1 MNSTLRIQAFDD
13 PSWDPMATLGRFLGV
28 GIVMDPYPQVA
39 ELRRQ
44 APVHKIDMRR
54 HLGAPPDI
62 LVEDLEKFAVL
73 GWNEVREVFE
83 TPAVFSSTVLE
94 RTIGKMF
101 GRITGVMDA
110 PEHSRYRPLFMKAF
124 MPNVVAQW
132 GERYVAPIVGGLID
146 RFVDRG
152 KVDLVREFAMYYPFL
167 FICRQLGLLPADEET
182 YHKMTL
188 ALLCVSIDPPHA
200 EEAKVKLGDYYR
212 ARLEECR
219 GKEGDDIVTRLAN
232 TEIAG
237 EYLPEEIII
246 SFLRL
251 LLSAASDTTYR
262 TTSNMFVG
270 LLTNPDQLAALYR
283 DRSLVPAAIEE
294 ALRWEAPVTFN
305 QRIAMRDYTLG
316 GVEIPQ
322 GALVEV
328 WNGAGNRDPG
338 HYPEPDRFDLARKRE
353 RHFAF
358 SSGPHVCLGQHLA
371 RVELTRALNSILD
384 RLPNLRLDPDQ
395 PPPQIA
401 GINGRAPFAVHACF
415 G

>member
-1 MNSTLRIQAFDD
+1 MSSALRIQAFDD

-62 LVEDLEKFAVL
+62 LVEDLQKFAVL

-83 TPAVFSSTVLE
+83 TPTVFSSTVLE

-132 GERYVAPIVGGLID
+132 GERYVAPIVDGLID
-146 RFVDRG
+146 RFIDRG

-200 EEAKVKLGDYYR
+200 EEAKVKLGNYYR

-237 EYLPEEIII
+237 EYLPEDIII

-262 TTSNMFVG
+262 TTSNLFVG
-270 LLTNPDQLAALYR
+270 LLTNPDQLDALYR

-294 ALRWEAPVTFN
+294 VLRWEAPVTFN
-305 QRIAMRDYTLG
+305 QRIAMRDYALG
-316 GVEIPQ
+316 GVEIPK

-338 HYPEPDRFDLARKRE
+338 HYPEPDRFDLFRKRD

-358 SSGPHVCLGQHLA
+358 SAGPHVCLGQHLA
-371 RVELTRALNSILD
+371 RVEITRALNSILD
-384 RLPNLRLDPDQ
+384 RLPNLRPDPDQ

-401 GINGRAPFAVHACF
+401 GINGRAPYAVHACF

>member
-1 MNSTLRIQAFDD
+1 MGSELRIQAFDD
-13 PSWDPMATLGRFLGV
+13 PSWDPMAALGQFLGV
-28 GIVMDPYPQVA
+28 GIVLDPYPQVA

-44 APVHKIDMRR
+44 APVHRIDMRR

-62 LVEDLEKFAVL
+62 LVEDLDKFAVL

-83 TPAVFSSTVLE
+83 TPTVFSSTVLE

-200 EEAKVKLGDYYR
+200 EEAKVKLGNYYR

-237 EYLPEEIII
+237 EYLPEDIII

-262 TTSNMFVG
+262 TTSNLFVG
-270 LLTNPDQLAALYR
+270 LLTNPDQLDALYR

-294 ALRWEAPVTFN
+294 VLRWEAPVTFN

-316 GVEIPQ
+316 GVEIPK

-338 HYPEPDRFDLARKRE
+338 HYPEPDRFDLFRKRD

-358 SSGPHVCLGQHLA
+358 SAGPHVCLGQHLA
-371 RVELTRALNSILD
+371 RVEMTRALNAILD
-384 RLPNLRLDPDQ
+384 RLPNLRPDPDQ

-401 GINGRAPFAVHACF
+401 GINGRAPYAVHACF

>member
-1 MNSTLRIQAFDD
+1 MGSELRIQAFDD
-13 PSWDPMATLGRFLGV
+13 PSWDPMATLGQFLGV
-28 GIVMDPYPQVA
+28 GIVLDPYQQVA
-39 ELRRQ
+39 ALRRQ
-44 APVHKIDMRR
+44 APVHRIDMRK

-62 LVEDLEKFAVL
+62 LVEDLDKFAVL

-83 TPAVFSSTVLE
+83 TPTVFSSTVLE

-132 GERYVAPIVGGLID
+132 GERYVAPIVDGLID
-146 RFVDRG
+146 RFIDRG

-200 EEAKVKLGDYYR
+200 EEAKVKLGNYYR

-237 EYLPEEIII
+237 EYLPEDIII

-262 TTSNMFVG
+262 TTSNLFVG
-270 LLTNPDQLAALYR
+270 LLTNPDQLDALYR

-294 ALRWEAPVTFN
+294 VLRWEAPVTFN

-316 GVEIPQ
+316 GVEIPK

-338 HYPEPDRFDLARKRE
+338 HYPEPDRFDLFRKRD

-358 SSGPHVCLGQHLA
+358 SAGPHVCLGQHLA
-371 RVELTRALNSILD
+371 RVEITRALNSILD

-401 GINGRAPFAVHACF
+401 GINGRAPYAVHACF

>member
-1 MNSTLRIQAFDD
+1 
-13 PSWDPMATLGRFLGV
+13 
-28 GIVMDPYPQVA
+28 
-39 ELRRQ
+39 
-44 APVHKIDMRR
+44 
-54 HLGAPPDI
+54 
-62 LVEDLEKFAVL
+62 
-73 GWNEVREVFE
+73 
-83 TPAVFSSTVLE
+83 
-94 RTIGKMF
+94 MF

-146 RFVDRG
+146 RFIDRG
-152 KVDLVREFAMYYPFL
+152 KVDLVREFALYYPFL
-167 FICRQLGLLPADEET
+167 FICRQLGLLSADEET
-182 YHKMTL
+182 YHKMTH

-200 EEAKVKLGDYYR
+200 EEAKVKLGSYYR

-237 EYLPEEIII
+237 EYLPEDIII

-251 LLSAASDTTYR
+251 LLSAASDTTFR
-262 TTSNMFVG
+262 TTSNLFVG
-270 LLTNPDQLAALYR
+270 LLTNPDQLDALYR
-283 DRSLVPAAIEE
+283 DRSLVTAAIEE
-294 ALRWEAPVTFN
+294 VLRWEAPVTFN

-316 GVEIPQ
+316 DVEIPK

-328 WNGAGNRDPG
+328 WNGAANRDPG
-338 HYPEPDRFDLARKRE
+338 HYPEPDRFDLLRKRE

-358 SSGPHVCLGQHLA
+358 SAGPHICLGQHLA
-371 RVELTRALNSILD
+371 RVEMTRAVNAILD